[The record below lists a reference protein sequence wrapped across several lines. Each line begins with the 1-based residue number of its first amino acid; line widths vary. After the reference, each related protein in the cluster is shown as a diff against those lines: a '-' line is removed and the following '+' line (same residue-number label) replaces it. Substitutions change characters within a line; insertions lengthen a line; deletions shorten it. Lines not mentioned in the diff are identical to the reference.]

1 MICDLLVHAGR
12 YHALHGG
19 FPAAFA
25 FLAKPG
31 LSQLADGRYPIDG
44 ERVFAIVSRE
54 RGRRRDEAQLE
65 AHRRYIDI
73 QLVLAGND
81 DMGWRPLPLCRQTA
95 IPYDAEGD
103 IAFFGDPPLSWVTV
117 GPGMFAVFF
126 PEDGH
131 LPLISHDVLHKVVVK
146 VAVTV

>member
-12 YHALHGG
+12 YQALHGG

-31 LSQLADGRYPIDG
+31 LPELADGRYPIDG

-73 QLVLAGND
+73 QLVLSGSD

-95 IPYDAEGD
+95 ISYDAEGD

-131 LPLISHDVLHKVVVK
+131 LPLISHDILHKVVVK
-146 VAVTV
+146 VAVTI